1 MSMGRNMR
9 KLEMLS
15 SLLLIICALLF
26 YQNYKISDRLS
37 QVEVKFSELQTGTVA
52 LAVRQEGI
60 NEQLVAFAENV
71 RKFVLQLESLHKE
84 PSEIN
89 SHEMPKYEEV

>member
-1 MSMGRNMR
+1 MR

-37 QVEVKFSELQTGTVA
+37 QVEVKFGELQTGTVA